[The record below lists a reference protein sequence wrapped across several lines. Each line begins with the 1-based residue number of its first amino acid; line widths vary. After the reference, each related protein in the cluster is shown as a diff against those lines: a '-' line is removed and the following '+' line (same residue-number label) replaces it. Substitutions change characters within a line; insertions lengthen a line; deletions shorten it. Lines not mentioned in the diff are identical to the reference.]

1 MLDVPAYAGGGSLLG
16 INAVGTLSAWVE
28 FASGFVLRASIL
40 GSFSMP
46 LAGRRRRL
54 LAKIEN
60 EEMQALPRFVS
71 VCVLVYACR
80 HGTAR
85 HGVPDG
91 IAIAAA
97 RALDALQ

>member
-1 MLDVPAYAGGGSLLG
+1 MQCRRFSKIKVVLDVPAYAGGGSLLG

-60 EEMQALPRFVS
+60 EEMQALPRRVRLSPS
-71 VCVLVYACR
+71 VR
-80 HGTAR
+80 G
-85 HGVPDG
+85 
-91 IAIAAA
+91 
-97 RALDALQ
+97 